1 MGEFGWGQPVR
12 RKEDPRLLM
21 GRGRFIADR
30 VIAGECHAVVL
41 RSPHAHA
48 RIRALDAGAARAAPG
63 VVAVLTGAEL
73 AADGIGGI
81 RSDFDLPFFPPRDGV
96 PFPVVHPPFPA
107 LAVER
112 VRFVGEAVALVL
124 AETLEA
130 ARDATEL
137 IEIDYEPLAAVTG
150 AGEAA
155 EADAP
160 QIWRDAPGNVAFT
173 WEAGDRTATDAAFA
187 RADRVAEV
195 ELVNNRIIMA
205 ALETRGAIG
214 EWDDGSERF
223 TLSTASQMPHGIRRQ
238 LAVAF
243 HIQEDRIR
251 VVVGDVGG
259 GFGLKN
265 ALYPEYILVLWAA
278 RRVGRP
284 VKWISERG
292 EAFLSDYA
300 GRDNASR
307 TEIALDAAGNFLALR
322 VSTLA
327 NLGAYLAPKGLLSP
341 TSNMP
346 GLSGSYRTPAIHAT
360 VRGVFTNTVPTDVYR
375 GAGRPEA
382 LYLLERVVDT
392 ASREIGID
400 PAELRRRNMVTPAE
414 MPFRTPLGL
423 VYDSGDFAKVL
434 DAALEAADWPDFA
447 ERRAASARR
456 GLLRG
461 IGLGHYTER
470 VAGGWSENAEIRLD
484 ANGKA
489 TAFLGTMSN
498 GQGHETAYAQM
509 VAARFGFDLDE
520 VELVQG
526 DTDRIASGHG
536 TGGSASIP
544 IGGAALDIAMT
555 KLIAQAHRIA
565 AHLLETAEADIDFN
579 EGWFTVAGTDRR
591 VSLKIVAQAAHD
603 PKKLPPGTAPGL
615 ADSGFFQPSG
625 PTFPNGCHICEVE
638 IDPET
643 GAFAI
648 LRYTAVHDF
657 GRVLNPLLL
666 EGQLHG
672 GVAMG
677 LGQAG
682 FERVVFDPESG
693 QPLAASFMDYGPPRA
708 DDLPF
713 FRFIAQETPSS
724 NPLGVKGCGE
734 AGATAAPPA
743 LMNAIAD
750 ALAPLGISHV
760 DMPATPERL
769 WRLID
774 AARRQAAER

>member
-12 RKEDPRLLM
+12 RKEDPRLLT

-30 VIAGECHAVVL
+30 VVAGECHAVIL

-48 RIRALDAGAARAAPG
+48 RIRALDARAARQAPC
-63 VVAVLTGAEL
+63 VLAVLTGADL
-73 AADGIGGI
+73 AADGIGGVK
-81 RSDFDLPFFPPRDGV
+81 SDFALPFFPPRDGT
-96 PFPVVHPPFPA
+96 PFAVVHPPFPA
-107 LAVER
+107 LAAER
-112 VRFVGEAVALVL
+112 VRFVGEGVALVL
-124 AETLEA
+124 AETVEA
-130 ARDATEL
+130 ARDAAEL
-137 IEIDYEPLAAVTG
+137 IEIDYDPLAAVTG
-150 AGEAA
+150 AAEAA

-160 QIWRDAPGNVAFT
+160 RIWPDAPGNIAFT
-173 WEAGDRTATDAAFA
+173 WQAGDRAATDAAFA
-187 RADRVAEV
+187 RADRVVDV
-195 ELVNNRIIMA
+195 ELVNSRIIMA

-214 EWDDGSERF
+214 EWDAASGRF

-238 LAVAF
+238 LAGAF
-243 HIQEDRIR
+243 DIQEDRIR

-278 RRVGRP
+278 QRLGRP

-300 GRDNASR
+300 GRDNVSR
-307 TEIALDAAGNFLALR
+307 VKLALDAEGDFLALR

-382 LYLLERVVDT
+382 LYLLERVVD
-392 ASREIGID
+392 AAAREIGID

-423 VYDSGDFAKVL
+423 VYDSGDFAKIL
-434 DAALEAADWPDFA
+434 DAALAAAEWPGFT

-484 ANGKA
+484 AAGKA

-509 VAARFGFDLDE
+509 VADRFGLDIDE

-555 KLIAQAHRIA
+555 KVIARAHRIA
-565 AHLLETAEADIDFN
+565 AHLLETAEADIDFTA
-579 EGWFTVAGTDRR
+579 GWFTVSGTDRR
-591 VSLKIVAQAAHD
+591 VSLRMVAQEAHN
-603 PKKLPPGTAPGL
+603 PKKLPPGMIPGL
-615 ADSGFFQPSG
+615 ADNGFFKPSG

-713 FRFIAQETPSS
+713 FRFIALETPSS

-750 ALAPLGISHV
+750 ALAPLGINHV

-769 WRLID
+769 WRLIE
-774 AARRQAAER
+774 AARRQAAE

>member
-1 MGEFGWGQPVR
+1 
-12 RKEDPRLLM
+12 
-21 GRGRFIADR
+21 
-30 VIAGECHAVVL
+30 
-41 RSPHAHA
+41 
-48 RIRALDAGAARAAPG
+48 
-63 VVAVLTGAEL
+63 
-73 AADGIGGI
+73 
-81 RSDFDLPFFPPRDGV
+81 
-96 PFPVVHPPFPA
+96 
-107 LAVER
+107 
-112 VRFVGEAVALVL
+112 VALVL
-124 AETLEA
+124 AETADA
-130 ARDATEL
+130 ARDAAEL

-150 AGEAA
+150 AAEAA
-155 EADAP
+155 KADAP
-160 QIWRDAPGNVAFT
+160 RIWPDAPGNIAFT
-173 WEAGDRTATDAAFA
+173 WEAGDRGATDAAFA
-187 RADRVAEV
+187 RADRVTSV
-195 ELVNNRIIMA
+195 ELVNSRVIMA

-214 EWDDGSERF
+214 EWDAESGRF

-238 LAVAF
+238 LAGAF
-243 HIQEDRIR
+243 HLAEDRIR

-265 ALYPEYILVLWAA
+265 AVYPEYILVLWAA

-292 EAFLSDYA
+292 EAFLSDYQ
-300 GRDNASR
+300 GRDNISHI
-307 TEIALDAAGNFLALR
+307 ELALDAEGNFLALR

-327 NLGAYLAPKGLLSP
+327 NLGAYLAPKALLSP

-360 VRGVFTNTVPTDVYR
+360 VRGVFTNTAPTDVYR

-382 LYLLERVVDT
+382 LYLLERAVD
-392 ASREIGID
+392 AAAREIGID
-400 PAELRRRNMVTPAE
+400 PVELRRRNMVTPAE
-414 MPFRTPLGL
+414 MPFRTPFGL
-423 VYDSGDFAKVL
+423 VYDHGNLPKVL
-434 DAALEAADWPDFA
+434 DGALDAADWSGFA
-447 ERRAASARR
+447 ERREESAGR

-484 ANGKA
+484 ATGKA

-509 VAARFGFDLDE
+509 VADRFGLGLDE

-544 IGGAALDIAMT
+544 IGGAALDLAMT
-555 KLIAQAHRIA
+555 KVIAQAHRIA

-579 EGWFTVAGTDRR
+579 EGWFTVSGTDRR
-591 VSLKIVAQAAHD
+591 ISLKVVAQAAHD
-603 PKKLPPGTAPGL
+603 PRRLPPGMPPGL
-615 ADSGFFQPSG
+615 ADSGFFKPSG

-643 GAFAI
+643 GAFTI

-693 QPLAASFMDYGPPRA
+693 QPLAASFMDYCPPRA

-713 FRFIAQETPSS
+713 FRFIAQQTPSS

-750 ALAPLGISHV
+750 ALAPLGIERV

-769 WRLID
+769 WRAID
-774 AARRQAAER
+774 GARRQVGE